1 MFILIGGV
9 VKAAKEE
16 GIAVITP
23 QFMDKIK
30 DKRSAGK

>member
-1 MFILIGGV
+1 VKFMFILIGGV

-23 QFMDKIK
+23 QFMILL
-30 DKRSAGK
+30 